1 MNPLIVMESLKEKF
15 SPAELAIYDLIKK
28 QPSLVTH
35 ATTTN
40 LAKKAGVSQPTL
52 TRFVKKQ
59 LGYKRYQDFR
69 FDFINWL
76 SSTKATADSNDNDY
90 FTRLNNLLELTKTTL
105 TDEVMA
111 DLVAFLSQHKHLFAT
126 GSAKSFLSARLFETL
141 MRKTEVYVSSYS
153 TDDLNDAESYL
164 KKDDLLL
171 IFSASGDSNYI
182 EKLTNLNC
190 STLLITANPTAKYR
204 KYFDKVITLP
214 TLSGDW
220 EYDSISPIMFDVF
233 TELLVTHYAKYV
245 NEQNNQ

>member
-1 MNPLIVMESLKEKF
+1 MNPLIIMESLKEQF

-35 ATTTN
+35 ATTTD

-76 SSTKATADSNDNDY
+76 SSNNATNTDEDNEY
-90 FTRLNNLLELTKTTL
+90 FTRLTKLLELTKATL
-105 TDEVMA
+105 TDEVMT
-111 DLVAFLSQHKHLFAT
+111 DLASFLSQSDHLFAT
-126 GSAKSFLSARLFETL
+126 GGAKSFLSAKLFETL
-141 MRKTEVYVSSYS
+141 MRKMGVYVSSYS
-153 TDDLNDAESYL
+153 TDYLDDAVNYF

-171 IFSASGDSNYI
+171 IFSAGGDSTYI
-182 EKLTNLNC
+182 RKITNLKC
-190 STLLITANPTAKYR
+190 KTLLVTANPNAKYR
-204 KYFDKVITLP
+204 KHFDKVITLP

-220 EYDSISPIMFDVF
+220 EYDSISPIMFDIF
-233 TELLVTHYAKYV
+233 TELLVTHYAKQMK
-245 NEQNNQ
+245 N

>member
-1 MNPLIVMESLKEKF
+1 MNPLIVMESLKEQF

-35 ATTTN
+35 ATTTD

-76 SSTKATADSNDNDY
+76 SSTSTSNPNEDNEY
-90 FTRLNNLLELTKTTL
+90 FARLNKLLELTKATL
-105 TDEVMA
+105 TDEIMA
-111 DLVAFLSQHKHLFAT
+111 ELVTFISPKKHLFAT
-126 GSAKSFLSARLFETL
+126 GGAKSFLSAKLFETL
-141 MRKTEVYVSSYS
+141 MRKMEIYVSSYS
-153 TDDLNDAESYL
+153 IDYLDDAVNYL

-182 EKLTNLNC
+182 QKITNLKC
-190 STLLITANPTAKYR
+190 ATLLITANPNAKYR
-204 KYFDKVITLP
+204 QYFDKVITLP
-214 TLSGDW
+214 TLSGYW

-233 TELLVTHYAKYV
+233 TELLVTHYAKQV
-245 NEQNNQ
+245 KN